1 MSVFVNQKAV
11 KDQQVTKKRRKADK
25 NEDEKAEE
33 LQMIAIQAL
42 ILETVKIF
50 VSRVVGLNIH
60 VLWKDQKIDE
70 NFVKALVNTGF
81 ELLEHDKSKNSELK
95 PELFN
100 LLQQTMEKYGGGMS
114 HMQS

>member
-1 MSVFVNQKAV
+1 MN
-11 KDQQVTKKRRKADK
+11 
-25 NEDEKAEE
+25 
-33 LQMIAIQAL
+33 AIQTL
-42 ILETVKIF
+42 ILETVKLL
-50 VSRVVGLNIH
+50 VTKVVGLNIH

-70 NFVKALVNTGF
+70 DFVKALVNTGF

-100 LLQQTMEKYGGGMS
+100 LLQQTMEKYGGEMS